1 MKYTVVLFDLD
12 GTLTDPGE
20 GITNSVMYSLKKYGI
35 EVTDRSTLYRFIGPP
50 LHESF
55 ENYFSFSHEK
65 AMEAVGYYREYYAEK
80 GIFENGVYEGI
91 RPMLDTLKE
100 KGVLCL
106 VATSKPEKYARQI
119 LEHYELADYFRY
131 VAGAGM
137 DGSRTDKAEVIAYA
151 LEHMPENTDQYRI
164 LMVGD
169 RLHDIVGAQK
179 NRIDSVGVLF
189 GYGSEQELKEAG
201 ADYLAKNTEE
211 LIGIILGERRKEYGE

>member
-1 MKYTVVLFDLD
+1 MNYTVVLFDLD

-20 GITNSVMYSLKKYGI
+20 GITNSVMYSLKKKGI
-35 EVTDRSTLYRFIGPP
+35 EVPDRSTLYRFIGPP
-50 LHESF
+50 LHESY
-55 ENYFSFSHEK
+55 ENYFSFSHEQ

-91 RPMLDTLKE
+91 RSMLATLKE

-119 LEHYELADYFRY
+119 VEHYELADYFYY
-131 VAGAGM
+131 VAGACM

-151 LEHMPENTDQYRI
+151 LEQIPGDTDQSRV

-169 RLHDIVGAQK
+169 RLHDIVGAKK

-201 ADYLAKNTEE
+201 ADYLAANTEE
-211 LIGIILGERRKEYGE
+211 LTAIIVGEWRKG

>member
-20 GITNSVMYSLKKYGI
+20 GITNSVMYSLKKKGI

-50 LHESF
+50 LHESY
-55 ENYFSFSHEK
+55 ENYFSFSHEQ

-91 RPMLDTLKE
+91 RSMLETLKE

-119 LEHYELADYFRY
+119 VEHYGLADYFYY
-131 VAGAGM
+131 VAGACM

-151 LEHMPENTDQYRI
+151 LEQIPGDTDQSRV

-169 RLHDIVGAQK
+169 RLHDIVGAKK

-201 ADYLAKNTEE
+201 ADYLAADVEE
-211 LIGIILGERRKEYGE
+211 LTAIISGEWRNE